1 MAGRRV
7 NPLNQAFSM
16 IILATQLRAVGL
28 FYRSVAPFML
38 GVSALILLAVL
49 LPALVEGRSSGLL
62 PALLLIKLAT
72 APVVWYLSEQLR
84 PGQYWFY
91 FNLNVS
97 RRRLWAGVVA
107 LDGALFLSGAL
118 LMRAVLV

>member
-1 MAGRRV
+1 MT
-7 NPLNQAFSM
+7 
-16 IILATQLRAVGL
+16 ILATQLRAVGL

-38 GVSALILLAVL
+38 GVSGLLLLAVL
-49 LPALVEGRSSGLL
+49 V
-62 PALLLIKLAT
+62 PALLEGFTHDLIFRLLLAKLAT
-72 APVVWYLSEQLR
+72 TPVVWYLSEQLR

-118 LMRAVLV
+118 LVRAVLS

>member
-7 NPLNQAFSM
+7 GVPNQLFPM
-16 IILATQLRAVGL
+16 TILATQLRAVCL

-38 GVSALILLAVL
+38 GVSGLILLAVL
-49 LPALVEGRSSGLL
+49 LPALLEGFTHDLIFR
-62 PALLLIKLAT
+62 LLLIKLAT
-72 APVVWYLSEQLR
+72 VPVVWYLSEQLR

-91 FNLNVS
+91 FNLHIS

-107 LDGALFLSGAL
+107 LDGGLFLGGAM
-118 LMRAVLV
+118 LMRAVLL

>member
-1 MAGRRV
+1 
-7 NPLNQAFSM
+7 M

>member
-1 MAGRRV
+1 MT
-7 NPLNQAFSM
+7 
-16 IILATQLRAVGL
+16 ILVTQLRAVGL

-38 GVSALILLAVL
+38 GVSGLLLLAVL
-49 LPALVEGRSSGLL
+49 LPAIHEGWSGGLL

-84 PGQYWFY
+84 PGQYWLY
-91 FNLNVS
+91 FNLHIS

-107 LDGALFLSGAL
+107 LDSGVFLAGVL
-118 LMRAVLV
+118 LMRAALS

>member
-1 MAGRRV
+1 MT
-7 NPLNQAFSM
+7 
-16 IILATQLRAVGL
+16 ILATQLRAVGL

-38 GVSALILLAVL
+38 AVSGLILLAVL
-49 LPALVEGRSSGLL
+49 LPAIREGWSSGLL
-62 PALLLIKLAT
+62 PALLLTKVAT

-91 FNLNVS
+91 FNLHMS

-107 LDGALFLSGAL
+107 LDGGVFLGGVL
-118 LMRAVLV
+118 LMRTALS

>member
-1 MAGRRV
+1 MT
-7 NPLNQAFSM
+7 
-16 IILATQLRAVGL
+16 ILATQLRAVAL

-38 GVSALILLAVL
+38 GVSGLLLVAVL
-49 LPALVEGRSSGLL
+49 LPALHEGWGQGLL
-62 PALLLIKLAT
+62 PALLLIKLVT

-97 RRRLWAGVVA
+97 RRRLWSGVVA
-107 LDGALFLSGAL
+107 LDGLLFLGSAL
-118 LMRAVLV
+118 LMRAALS

>member
-1 MAGRRV
+1 M
-7 NPLNQAFSM
+7 
-16 IILATQLRAVGL
+16 LAIHLRAVGL

-38 GVSALILLAVL
+38 GISGLLLAAVL
-49 LPALVEGRSSGLL
+49 LPALREGFTHGLVSR
-62 PALLLIKLAT
+62 LLLAKLAT

-91 FNLNVS
+91 FNLNIS

-107 LDGALFLSGAL
+107 LDAALFLGGAL
-118 LMRAVLV
+118 LLRAVLA

>member
-1 MAGRRV
+1 MT
-7 NPLNQAFSM
+7 
-16 IILATQLRAVGL
+16 ILATQLRAVGL

-38 GVSALILLAVL
+38 GISGLILLAVL
-49 LPALVEGRSSGLL
+49 LPALLEGWSAGLL

-84 PGQYWFY
+84 PDQYWFY

-97 RRRLWAGVVA
+97 RRRLWGAVVVA
-107 LDGALFLSGAL
+107 DGLVFLGGAL
-118 LMRAVLV
+118 LLRGALS